1 MRNAILAMIV
11 AAVCV
16 VEGSAQTAA
25 PSVASPLTSGD
36 KFRMYFRQTYS
47 LPSALFPAAFA
58 GLDQATNS
66 PKEWGQGESGYLKRL
81 ATQRGQ
87 FQIGAFCG
95 FAAGSLLHED
105 PRFFPSHRRGFLPR
119 TGYLLTH
126 TLLARSD
133 HGATVPAFGNYAA
146 AVGAGFAPAAWWPP
160 SADSVTSS
168 LERTAAMLGMKI
180 GMNMGIEF
188 GPDDRRFFQD
198 KVLRRFRNGRQAQDQ
213 HSPERNRF

>member
-1 MRNAILAMIV
+1 MRNSLLAMIV

-16 VEGSAQTAA
+16 VEGSAQIAP
-25 PSVASPLTSGD
+25 PSVTAPLTSGD

-47 LPSALFPAAFA
+47 LPSVVFPAAFA
-58 GLDQATNS
+58 GLDQLTNS
-66 PKEWGQGESGYLKRL
+66 PKEWGQDGGGYLKRF

-119 TGYLLTH
+119 TGYVLTH

-133 HGATVPAFGNYAA
+133 RGATMPAFGNYAA
-146 AVGAGFAPAAWWPP
+146 AVGAGFAPAAWLPP
-160 SADSVTSS
+160 SANSVTSS
-168 LERTAAMLGMKI
+168 LERTAAMLGMNI

-188 GPDDRRFFQD
+188 GPDDRRFIQE
-198 KVLRRFRNGRQAQDQ
+198 KVLRRFRPRKTGPG
-213 HSPERNRF
+213 STLP